1 MAAGA
6 GRAVVVLLVD
16 TPTRARPPR
25 TLEGD
30 ISGGR
35 GPIVERP
42 LRLAGGPPDIAIRR
56 GGPSVTPPNDTGVR
70 VLVVTASG
78 SVYAVRHDA
87 ESGWWLRARA
97 VPSRNAP
104 LLRDAWRPI
113 HQPVPWP
120 PALGSRVTFEFLD
133 ERSMSF
139 DEWPG
144 LIVTWENEW
153 RTTTEI
159 RDIHTWSPADAWP
172 GEPTDEPKE
181 EDL

>member
-16 TPTRARPPR
+16 TPTRALPPR
-25 TLEGD
+25 ALEGD

-42 LRLAGGPPDIAIRR
+42 QRLAGGPPDIAIRR
-56 GGPSVTPPNDTGVR
+56 GDPSVTPPNETGVR

-87 ESGWWLRARA
+87 ELGWWLRARA

-104 LLRDAWRPI
+104 MLSDVWRPI
-113 HQPVPWP
+113 REPDPWP
-120 PALGSRVTFEFLD
+120 PVLGAGMHFGFRD
-133 ERSMSF
+133 ERTFSF
-139 DEWPG
+139 DFWPG
-144 LIVTWENEW
+144 LVLKWDDEW
-153 RTTTEI
+153 RMTTEI
-159 RDIHTWSPADAWP
+159 RAIHTWSPADAWP

-181 EDL
+181 EEP